1 MPGIHNGPTLRPDRI
16 PLIFLSRRGVP
27 GLGGNGQEITRY
39 CSQIDL
45 SVTLLDLLGLPVPP
59 TFMGND
65 IRLKNVGCSLLK
77 RKTVRFVDAQAER
90 LFDRKDTTSVMGRW
104 FQLYYPR

>member
-1 MPGIHNGPTLRPDRI
+1 
-16 PLIFLSRRGVP
+16 
-27 GLGGNGQEITRY
+27 
-39 CSQIDL
+39 
-45 SVTLLDLLGLPVPP
+45 
-59 TFMGND
+59 MGND
-65 IRLKNVGCSLLK
+65 IRLKNVGCSLLE